1 MKINYKCKVCNKE
14 FKNATALTS
23 HLNSKHSLSSKT
35 YYDKY
40 LKKDYEGICPIC
52 GKITRYTRLSTG
64 YKKFCSIK
72 CSRQS
77 EEVLNNI
84 RNGMKNSEH
93 WQQVLKSEEYRKS
106 LSESISKATN
116 TVEIRKKRSDITT
129 KLIHDGICACKY
141 KYDNIKFSSSYELA
155 YYIWLKDNNINF
167 IYQADSIPFDFY
179 GVTKHYVPD
188 FKINDR
194 LVEIKGIHFF
204 ENKNTNGKMIC
215 PWKHK
220 NDTPEKIKLRNELFE
235 AKHQCMIRNN
245 VEIITDCSKY
255 IEYVETKYGKNFFKE
270 HKIKK

>member
-1 MKINYKCKVCNKE
+1 MIKEYKCAICECV
-14 FKNATALTS
+14 FKNATALIAHTCIK
-23 HLNSKHSLSSKT
+23 HKLNSKE

-40 LKKDYEGICPIC
+40 LRKPGEGICPIC
-52 GKITRYTRLSTG
+52 GKSTRYTRLSTG
-64 YKKFCSIK
+64 YKKFCSIQ

-84 RNGMKNSEH
+84 RDGMKNSEH

-116 TVEIRKKRSDITT
+116 TVELRKKRSEITT
-129 KLIHDGICACKY
+129 KLIHDGIYAGKY
-141 KYDNIKFSSSYELA
+141 NYDNIKFSSSYELA

-204 ENKNTNGKMIC
+204 ENKDANGKMIC

-255 IEYVETKYGKNFFKE
+255 IEYVKTKYGNTFFEE